1 MHRDNLYEI
10 SSHLDCCAAHPIS
23 NKFPHNSYS
32 INQNRR
38 RTHHEKKQQK
48 SEDPEADIDR
58 PIFPSGSELREAA
71 RFEQASNRVNKRTTI
86 RDHFGLAKELVAAR
100 RAEKSIDAEIR
111 KVLQGG
117 GVGSLPNVKG
127 DNIGRFLFENWD
139 SIAPW
144 KNHDKID
151 RINAL
156 CWQFEVDCLLGN
168 EVQVQWDLALA
179 ADRSISL
186 NRLLLPGTKKRVVTG
201 HNRHE
206 RFQRSQYGGTY
217 IATFDRLSQFVQST
231 GSDPHCLGRY
241 SWVQVGTGTVSTRI
255 VSLYIP
261 TTTKVSMNDDKQRR
275 MTVYNQ
281 HRRYFRSIGDFR
293 CPRAILVDHI
303 GTLIALWIAAGEQ
316 VLLFTDANS
325 NVYRGNL
332 ATCLASDDIRMT
344 GQCREILGSE
354 SPVSHSTSSNPITGI
369 FATSGIDCK
378 HVLQSAHKASV
389 GDHRFSSSMLTC
401 PP

>member
-1 MHRDNLYEI
+1 MKT
-10 SSHLDCCAAHPIS
+10 AHPI
-23 NKFPHNSYS
+23 NHNLQHNSYS

-38 RTHHEKKQQK
+38 RTHHEQKQQQ
-48 SEDPEADIDR
+48 SENLEVEVDR
-58 PIFPSGSELREAA
+58 PIFPSASELREAA
-71 RFEQASNRVNKRTTI
+71 RFEHASNRVNKRTTI
-86 RDHFGLAKELVAAR
+86 RDHFGLAKELAAAR
-100 RAEKSIDAEIR
+100 RAEKSIDSEIR
-111 KVLQGG
+111 KVLKSG
-117 GVGSLPNVKG
+117 GVGSLPDVKG

-144 KNHDKID
+144 KNRDKID

-156 CWQFEVDCLLGN
+156 CRRFEADCLLGN

-179 ADRSISL
+179 SDRSLSL
-186 NRLLLPGTKKRVVTG
+186 DRLLLPGAKKRVVTS
-201 HNRHE
+201 HNKHE
-206 RFQRSQYGGTY
+206 RFQRSQYGGTC

-231 GSDPHCLGRY
+231 GSDPHGLGRY

-261 TTTKVSMNDDKQRR
+261 NTTKVSVNDDKQRR

-303 GTLIALWIAAGEQ
+303 GTQIALWIAAGEQ

-325 NVYRGNL
+325 DVYRGIL
-332 ATCLASDDIRMT
+332 ATRLASDDIRMT
-344 GQCREILGSE
+344 EQCREILGFE
-354 SPVSHSTSSNPITGI
+354 SPASHSTGSNPITGI

-378 HVLQSAHKASV
+378 HVLQSA
-389 GDHRFSSSMLTC
+389 
-401 PP
+401 P